1 MPVELTQRY
10 DDAVRYARTHHAAD
24 LRKGTAIPYL
34 AHLLAVSALTLEMEA
49 SEDEAIAAL
58 LHDVIEDHGG
68 PAAELD
74 IRERFGA
81 EVARIVRACSDTDE
95 DPKPP
100 WEVRKRAYIDSIAT
114 KAPDELRV
122 SLADKLHNSR
132 AILMD
137 LREHGDALWGRF
149 KTGRDGQLWYYGAL
163 VDAFEA
169 RMDDIGEHAQPAV
182 RELARTVQLIRETA

>member
-68 PAAELD
+68 PAAVLD

-81 EVARIVRACSDTDE
+81 EVARIVRACSDGGHELPSTGMQACERLGRPHNAHRRPRLQKCRGGRHRSD
-95 DPKPP
+95 DT
-100 WEVRKRAYIDSIAT
+100 I
-114 KAPDELRV
+114 KAVPHC
-122 SLADKLHNSR
+122 A
-132 AILMD
+132 
-137 LREHGDALWGRF
+137 
-149 KTGRDGQLWYYGAL
+149 
-163 VDAFEA
+163 
-169 RMDDIGEHAQPAV
+169 
-182 RELARTVQLIRETA
+182 